1 MLLPTQLPPIN
12 REVGT
17 TKLLKQQIVLALAE
31 KMIIAKNTHLQCQ
44 LCCLS
49 NGGDACRH
57 IPNCACPILDS
68 VA

>member
-1 MLLPTQLPPIN
+1 MLLPTQIPPIN
-12 REVGT
+12 REVDT
-17 TKLLKQQIVLALAE
+17 TKLLNQWMVLSPSEKTIV
-31 KMIIAKNTHLQCQ
+31 AKNTHLQCQ

-49 NGGDACRH
+49 NGGDACRR